1 MFLCCTVATSD
12 NNNERWVRGHDVV
25 RILILAEVVFGGEE
39 FAMSLI
45 KVILMFSDG
54 WPGGVCV

>member
-1 MFLCCTVATSD
+1 MLHCG
-12 NNNERWVRGHDVV
+12 NLGQIINERWVRGHEVV
-25 RILILAEVVFGGEE
+25 CILILAEVVFHCEE

-45 KVILMFSDG
+45 KVVLMFSDG